1 MPLETILNKKQIQSS
16 ADLVDAMDLINGPLC
31 YLLISSGSKTLENI
45 GIALS
50 VSEILFSKIPFV
62 TSYIRQTKDYKALIY
77 WVPKE
82 ILANSI
88 PVNGLLDIFPA
99 YKWRAEST
107 LK

>member
-1 MPLETILNKKQIQSS
+1 MPLETILNKKQMQSS
-16 ADLVDAMDLINGPLC
+16 ADLVDTIDLINGPLC
-31 YLLISSGSKTLENI
+31 YLLLSTGSKTLENI

-62 TSYIRQTKDYKALIY
+62 TSYLRQTKDYKSLIY

-82 ILANSI
+82 VLCNSI
-88 PVNGLLDIFPA
+88 PINGLLDIFPA
-99 YKWRAEST
+99 YRWRTEVI